1 MEKANYLDFI
11 SNNKTALVNY
21 NEFYNVSKYIKDKE
35 IKIDHD
41 ELKKFKKNIDDDNGK
56 LYLTDEK
63 LLEIVSAVL
72 SGKHIILYG
81 PPGTGKTTI
90 AKQISKLFM
99 CDYDLVT
106 ATSDWSTYHTVG
118 GLKIT
123 SKDGVENFEPVNG
136 HITKAIIKCCNA
148 IGRNMINKI
157 NKHSGHWLIID
168 ELNRADMDKAFGQ
181 VFTALDPD
189 NSLIKLDFHESKY
202 KKEIFVP
209 RRFRIIG
216 TINNYDKDFLYH
228 ISYALMRRFA
238 YIYIGIP
245 ENEIEKDKEFN
256 NIKNKVV
263 EEVEKKLNLTYSL
276 EELNKDFKDIIEDLK
291 KIVYMIR
298 PNENKKQEELSREIG
313 FAQFK
318 DTLQYIVISYKTL
331 SNNNVLDVEKKDL
344 LDISLAA
351 NIIPQL
357 EGLNKTQLENLRTN
371 LNSKYSYLNKTNRT
385 LLEHINSGF

>member
-1 MEKANYLDFI
+1 MKIEDFVEFI
-11 SNNKTALVNY
+11 SKSKTALSNY
-21 NEFYNVSKYIKDKE
+21 DECYVASKYIKSKE
-35 IKIDHD
+35 IIIDHD
-41 ELKKFKKNIDDDNGK
+41 KLEKFKKNINDDEGK
-56 LYLTDEK
+56 LYLTEDK
-63 LLEIVSAVL
+63 LLEIISAIL

-90 AKQISKLFM
+90 AQQISDLFN

-123 SKDGVENFEPVNG
+123 SKDGVENFEPING
-136 HITKAIIKCCNA
+136 HITNAIIKCCNE
-148 IGRNMINKI
+148 IGQEMIDKANEY
-157 NKHSGHWLIID
+157 SGYWLIID

-189 NSLIKLDFHESKY
+189 NSLIKLDFHESQY
-202 KKEIFVP
+202 KKELFVP

-245 ENEIEKDKEFN
+245 ENEVERKRELN

-263 EEVEKKLNLTYSL
+263 EEVERKLQLSYSVNDL
-276 EELNKDFKDIIEDLK
+276 DEEFKDIIEDLK

-298 PNENKKQEELSREIG
+298 PKENKAQDELSREIG

-318 DTLQYIVISYKTL
+318 DTLKYVVVSYKSL
-331 SNNNVLDVEKKDL
+331 SEQSILNVNKKDL
-344 LDISLAA
+344 LDISLAS

-357 EGLNKTQLENLRTN
+357 EGLNKTQLDNFRNKLLEEYT
-371 LNSKYSYLNKTNRT
+371 YLDKTNRT